1 VAAAGIAR
9 LSVADAEAMA
19 TRVSA
24 SITQTVQVT
33 AEHKKGRK
41 LLAFLAKL
49 TESDKVSG
57 VRNKSRVL
65 VFTNKVANTEV
76 VCALLR
82 RSGHKCAALHGER
95 RQKEREEAL
104 NAFRCGKVP
113 ILVATDVAG
122 RGLDVPKLPHVINY
136 DFPTNLESY
145 VNRVGRVGRAGAQGA
160 ALSFFT
166 RNLAKMSPDVV
177 KLLRA
182 AGQPVESYLEQLA
195 AAVLAG
201 REAESEAVL
210 KAAEASAC

>member
-1 VAAAGIAR
+1 
-9 LSVADAEAMA
+9 
-19 TRVSA
+19 
-24 SITQTVQVT
+24 
-33 AEHKKGRK
+33 
-41 LLAFLAKL
+41 
-49 TESDKVSG
+49 
-57 VRNKSRVL
+57 
-65 VFTNKVANTEV
+65 VANTEV

-104 NAFRCGKVP
+104 NAFRCGKVTIP
-113 ILVATDVAG
+113 PPSSAPT
-122 RGLDVPKLPHVINY
+122 PHCSYPPLPLLALPPPPRSFIEHIFNIALL
-136 DFPTNLESY
+136 FCLFFFLLPTNLESY